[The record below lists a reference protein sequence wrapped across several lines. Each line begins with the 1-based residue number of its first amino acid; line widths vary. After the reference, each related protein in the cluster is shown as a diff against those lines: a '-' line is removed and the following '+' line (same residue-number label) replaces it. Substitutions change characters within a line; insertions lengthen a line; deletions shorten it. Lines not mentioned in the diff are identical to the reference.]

1 VSIGGSRVG
10 VLIEVGLLM
19 LRRGSSPQHQSSS
32 PVHAPIPPVL
42 DGVVASPVKFSSN
55 VCPTLPH
62 LGDHA
67 FDLKPL
73 FRADGLVVEGWL

>member
-1 VSIGGSRVG
+1 LGALIEGVVGLGGGSTA
-10 VLIEVGLLM
+10 EVET
-19 LRRGSSPQHQSSS
+19 SPT
-32 PVHAPIPPVL
+32 VHAPIPPVL